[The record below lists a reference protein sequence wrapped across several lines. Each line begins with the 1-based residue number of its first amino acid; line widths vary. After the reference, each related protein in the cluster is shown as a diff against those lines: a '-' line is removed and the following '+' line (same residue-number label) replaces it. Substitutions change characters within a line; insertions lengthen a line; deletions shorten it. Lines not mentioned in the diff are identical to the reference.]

1 MTIRMRLW
9 ILALGVLVGVGLMA
23 GTTYFRSRSVMEA
36 QIDAAGAEAT
46 RAAVGNVD
54 RYLDELEKLVT
65 NAAYVVRLAHRQ
77 GADEAGI
84 ERILTDLAREASGVG
99 LEDFMT
105 GLESTGGFAN
115 GKGWKEPAGYDARKR
130 PWYQEA
136 VRAGKLTY
144 TAPYI
149 NMSNGQAVFALALPV
164 RDDSGS
170 LLGVV
175 ACNVSLDYLSR
186 FVVGQKI
193 LGLGNGFMTDAE
205 GLFVAH
211 PNPKWILKE
220 NIGKATAEMPAGVAA
235 IASRYLSGTPGAV
248 NYRLGDLDK
257 RVFYAPAR
265 NGYVLGI
272 AFPLEERDKVVGTL
286 TNRLLWISALVLIG
300 VMALVV
306 SIARGLAKSISAL
319 GVVTERVGEGDFTV
333 PFDDRKRDELGQVA
347 KRLNGMREA
356 LRETFRGIR
365 EEARQSLS
373 RAESL
378 AALSEESVASM
389 EEIKASSDHVGTL
402 AERSAS
408 ALEEANAGIEE
419 VSSSAQTAARSA
431 SAGAEAAE
439 RMTRQ
444 SGEAGAA
451 VPEVVSRMKEVG
463 ALSERS
469 AESLEQVVASVSS
482 ISTFVATIQSIA
494 DQTNLLA
501 LNAAIEAARAGE
513 AGRGFAVVAEEVRKL
528 AEESNQAAR
537 EVEHRISELVAH
549 TRSASELT
557 GQAAPMLQETIGRA
571 QTAQDRIAEVVV
583 EIGRVNEA
591 MQSIAATAQ
600 EQAASSSEMARG
612 IDEVTKETA
621 QVVQS
626 IEAIRN
632 ATAETARA
640 AESVARESQDLSAG
654 AEEIRR
660 LMEEFRLD
668 GDAASPEGSGRAALV
683 SVGRG

>member
-65 NAAYVVRLAHRQ
+65 NAAYVVRLAHLRQ
-77 GADEAGI
+77 GADEEGI
-84 ERILTDLAREASGVG
+84 ERILADLTRQASGVG

-144 TAPYI
+144 TAPYV
-149 NMSNGQAVFALALPV
+149 NMSNGQAVFALAVPV
-164 RDDSGS
+164 RDDSGG

-175 ACNVSLDYLSR
+175 ACNVSLDSLSQ
-186 FVVGQKI
+186 FVVGQKV

-220 NIGKATAEMPAGVAA
+220 NIGKATAEMPAGVAV
-235 IASRYLSGTPGAV
+235 IAPKYLSGTPGAV
-248 NYRLGDLDK
+248 NYQLGDLDN

-272 AFPLEERDKVVGTL
+272 AFPLEERDKVVRTL

-319 GVVTERVGEGDFTV
+319 GLVTERVGEGDFTV

-389 EEIKASSDHVGTL
+389 EEIRASLDRVGSLSESNSAALEETNAGVEEVSAGASQAAKSATEGAETASRATTL
-402 AERSAS
+402 AE
-408 ALEEANAGIEE
+408 
-419 VSSSAQTAARSA
+419 TAV
-431 SAGAEAAE
+431 G
-439 RMTRQ
+439 
-444 SGEAGAA
+444 
-451 VPEVVSRMKEVG
+451 EVG
-463 ALSERS
+463 AIIRRVETVGTRTQENSEKIREL
-469 AESLEQVVASVSS
+469 AASVKG
-482 ISTFVATIQSIA
+482 ITEFVSTIGQIA

-528 AEESNQAAR
+528 AEESNGAAR
-537 EVEHRISELVAH
+537 RVGEIIG
-549 TRSASELT
+549 ELT
-557 GQAAPMLQETIGRA
+557 KRADGAIGVTRETAEEMSVTVEGARKAQEGLDRAIGEIRKINDVMQNVA
-571 QTAQDRIAEVVV
+571 SVAE
-583 EIGRVNEA
+583 
-591 MQSIAATAQ
+591 
-600 EQAASSSEMARG
+600 EQAASSHEMAEAVDQATKGTADMVGALDG
-612 IDEVTKETA
+612 IRRASGETT
-621 QVVQS
+621 S
-626 IEAIRN
+626 
-632 ATAETARA
+632 A
-640 AESVARESQDLSAG
+640 AEHVAQEAQEVAG
-654 AEEIRR
+654 TAKKMQELIARFRIEE
-660 LMEEFRLD
+660 E
-668 GDAASPEGSGRAALV
+668 
-683 SVGRG
+683 GRGAGLVPRG